1 MTANYT
7 LVFTRQAEKDL
18 RKIRAAGL
26 APKVERL
33 LDILRDDPYKK
44 YPRYEALSGDLKGYY
59 SRRINIQ
66 HRLLYAVDDKKRVV
80 AIFRAWTHYDR
91 VK

>member
-1 MTANYT
+1 MAKYT

-33 LDILRDDPYKK
+33 LEVLRSNPFTT

-59 SRRINIQ
+59 SRRINIH
-66 HRLLYAVDDKKRVV
+66 HRLLYTVDTKKHVV
-80 AIFRAWTHYDR
+80 AIFRAWTHYDGMD
-91 VK
+91 